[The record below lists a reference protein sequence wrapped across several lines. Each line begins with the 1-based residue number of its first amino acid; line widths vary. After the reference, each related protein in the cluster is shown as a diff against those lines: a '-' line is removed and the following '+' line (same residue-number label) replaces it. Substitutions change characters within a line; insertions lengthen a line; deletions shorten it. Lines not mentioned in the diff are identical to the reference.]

1 LKFIYFSFL
10 PSPSPFHHY
19 IAARENSSEIDM
31 GDTIELIRELL
42 KKRADEMPSVR
53 VAVRNGWK
61 FLAHGMSI
69 TFQELIAF
77 LPIYDAY
84 FKHQVIEKLKKEGS
98 KDGLGFD
105 PTIFI

>member
-1 LKFIYFSFL
+1 
-10 PSPSPFHHY
+10 
-19 IAARENSSEIDM
+19 M

-69 TFQELIAF
+69 TYQELIAF

-105 PTIFI
+105 PTIFIQQKGKAGVV